1 MGLKRV
7 RADQRAGSGYGG
19 RQMNTGNKIPGDR
32 LLLGLLSAFRTL
44 VLELS
49 KNGGLDLNNFVYVLQ
64 QTADAHRESGDP
76 NRLADAIH
84 AISLQIATSVPG
96 PHSDIH

>member
-1 MGLKRV
+1 M
-7 RADQRAGSGYGG
+7 D
-19 RQMNTGNKIPGDR
+19 TGKKIPGDR

-44 VLELS
+44 VMELS
-49 KNGGLDLNNFVYVLQ
+49 KNGVLDHNEFVHVLQ
-64 QTADAHRESGDP
+64 QTAETHRKTGDP

-96 PHSDIH
+96 PHSDTH